1 MTLFHGLS
9 AFPITPTDAHG
20 RVDTEALGR
29 LLERIHAAGADSIG
43 LLGSTGG
50 YMYLT
55 REERRRAIAAAVR
68 YVGGRTPLVVGVG
81 ALRTDEAETLARDAA
96 SEGADALLLAPVSY
110 TPLAEEEVYQHYA
123 TVARATDLPLC
134 VYNNPGTT
142 HFTFSDALL
151 ERLAAVPNVRAVKM
165 PLPKDMAF
173 KAELDRLRRGTPG
186 DFAIGYSG
194 DWGAADA
201 LLAGANA
208 WYSVIGGLL
217 PEPALKLVRA
227 AQAGDAAEVRRIDGY
242 FQPLWTLFKE
252 FGSIRVMYAAAT
264 ILSLCKADPPR
275 PILPLSDADHRRVA
289 EALDA
294 LSGLLRLGSVQ
305 RAPEAG

>member
-1 MTLFHGLS
+1 MTAFRGLS
-9 AFPITPTDAHG
+9 AFPITPADACG

-29 LLERIHAAGADSIG
+29 LLERLHAAGVDSIG

-55 REERRRAIAAAVR
+55 REERRRAIAAATR
-68 YVGGRTPLVVGVG
+68 SVGGKTPLMVGVG

-110 TPLAEEEVYQHYA
+110 TPLSEEEVYQHFLA
-123 TVARATDLPLC
+123 VAQATDLPLC

-151 ERLAAVPNVRAVKM
+151 ERLAAVPNIKAVKM
-165 PLPKDMAF
+165 PLPKENDV
-173 KAELDRLRRGTPG
+173 KGELGRLRQDTPD
-186 DFAIGYSG
+186 DFAVGYSG

-201 LLAGANA
+201 LLAGADA
-208 WYSVIGGLL
+208 WYSVVGGLL

-227 AQAGDAAEVRRIDGY
+227 AQARDVAEVRRIDSH
-242 FQPLWTLFKE
+242 FQPLWELFKE
-252 FGSIRVMYAAAT
+252 FGSIRVIYAAAS
-264 ILSLCKADPPR
+264 ILSLCEAVPPR
-275 PILPLSDADHRRVA
+275 PILSLTDANRVRVTT
-289 EALDA
+289 ALDA
-294 LSGLLRLGSVQ
+294 LAGLMQ
-305 RAPEAG
+305 R